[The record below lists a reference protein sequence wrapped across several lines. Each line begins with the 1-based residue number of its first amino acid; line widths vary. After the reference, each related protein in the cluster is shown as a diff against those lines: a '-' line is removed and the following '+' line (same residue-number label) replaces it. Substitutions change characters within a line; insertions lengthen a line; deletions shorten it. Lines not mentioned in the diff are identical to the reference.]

1 MSKCLTCIV
10 HGKVQGV
17 SFRDYTRECA
27 RKLALVGTVRNC
39 PDETVEVI
47 AEGEESALKA
57 FILALKTKYPYVKI
71 TGIDEVWSDA
81 VGSYTDFRI
90 L

>member
-10 HGKVQGV
+10 HGKVQRV

-27 RKLALVGTVRNC
+27 RTLALVGTVRNC